1 MPADDPK
8 SELNDI
14 LKRVRAQR
22 LPAEAGAWAKGA
34 LATATDIL
42 DTISDME
49 SNGKEATDAQE
60 EALKN
65 IYIGACRWLHR
76 PPNIRSA
83 PRQPR
88 GGDCDV

>member
-1 MPADDPK
+1 MPADDPT
-8 SELNDI
+8 SELNEI

-42 DTISDME
+42 DTISNME
-49 SNGKEATDAQE
+49 SNRKEATDAQE

-76 PPNIRSA
+76 LPNIRSA
-83 PRQPR
+83 PRR
-88 GGDCDV
+88 TRSDDYDD